1 MALRPSRLSTGT
13 ARWDSMWGSARKT
26 RSAASASRSALS
38 SRKARSLKPR
48 RWGKTRSSRS
58 PESRSEVTAVTCAFG
73 CTESSRSNSAPMYPV
88 APATAI
94 LSIRSEAGGGAS
106 PPFRN
111 LPSGIVAL
119 AEPALEGGSRRT
131 SFFSDKR
138 LPLGVLE
145 LGPRAGLAVLLPLFH
160 AWIAREA
167 TRALEGLAQLV
178 VEPQERTGNT
188 VPDRASL
195 AGGPAA
201 AHVDHGVELPHG
213 ARELERLAD
222 HHPQRLPGKVVLE
235 GAAVHHD
242 APGARPEP
250 DTGHGG
256 LAPSGSVVLG
266 HHRSHRAPLLFF
278 PPTTGR
284 QRLGLLGG
292 VRMLRPSV
300 HLELLEH
307 RAAQTPL
314 REHALHRPLDDSLR
328 VTLEH
333 PLGADFAHAP
343 DIAGVPAVQLV
354 GHLPARQVHLLGIDH
369 HDVVADVQIRRER
382 HLVLASQD
390 RGHAGRQ
397 PAEHLTLGVHQEP
410 LPVHRLMLRQC
421 SRHGLRPASR
431 TPTHMNQSRTA
442 WRGGCPG
449 IRFPAPR
456 ASRDHTAARGQP
468 RQAPNPSS
476 APNPASRAK
485 RPRGAPGAEPV
496 AAPAIVLHEHSGLAH
511 LRKLARANDRGKGE
525 PRQLLPRRLGLILPV
540 HGHKAFTGQRG
551 QSGFRARQVFRP
563 WMISRCVAWVH
574 RARGMTSQ
582 SWSCT
587 LSGSSA
593 RARPSRCET
602 RNTCVSTA
610 RAGTPK
616 AFPRTTLAVLRPT
629 PGSAVN
635 WSSVLG
641 TTPPWRST
649 RALPTPISARA
660 LALKNPVE

>member
-26 RSAASASRSALS
+26 RSAASARRSA
-38 SRKARSLKPR
+38 
-48 RWGKTRSSRS
+48 
-58 PESRSEVTAVTCAFG
+58 ESRSEVTAVTCTFG
-73 CTESSRSNSAPMYPV
+73 CTKSSRSNSAPMYPL

-94 LSIRSEAGGGAS
+94 LSVRSRARTGAS

-111 LPSGIVAL
+111 LPPGIVAP
-119 AEPALEGGSRRT
+119 AEPALERGSRRT

-145 LGPRAGLAVLLPLFH
+145 LGPRARLAVLLPLLH
-160 AWIAREA
+160 ARIAREA
-167 TRALEGLAQLV
+167 TRTLERLAQLV
-178 VEPQERTGNT
+178 VEAQERTGNT

-222 HHPQRLPGKVVLE
+222 HHPQRLPGKVLLE

-242 APGARPEP
+242 APGTRPEP

-314 REHALHRPLDDSLR
+314 REHALHCPLDDSLR
-328 VTLEH
+328 VSLEH
-333 PLGADFAHAP
+333 PLGADLAQAP

-354 GHLPARQVHLLGIDH
+354 GHLPARQVHILGIDH
-369 HDVVADVQIRRER
+369 HDVVAHVQMRRER

-421 SRHGLRPASR
+421 SRHGLRPAS
-431 TPTHMNQSRTA
+431 
-442 WRGGCPG
+442 
-449 IRFPAPR
+449 
-456 ASRDHTAARGQP
+456 
-468 RQAPNPSS
+468 PSEHG
-476 APNPASRAK
+476 
-485 RPRGAPGAEPV
+485 GAPGQGPS
-496 AAPAIVLHEHSGLAH
+496 PPQ
-511 LRKLARANDRGKGE
+511 RWC
-525 PRQLLPRRLGLILPV
+525 
-540 HGHKAFTGQRG
+540 FT
-551 QSGFRARQVFRP
+551 
-563 WMISRCVAWVH
+563 
-574 RARGMTSQ
+574 
-582 SWSCT
+582 
-587 LSGSSA
+587 
-593 RARPSRCET
+593 
-602 RNTCVSTA
+602 N
-610 RAGTPK
+610 RAG
-616 AFPRTTLAVLRPT
+616 
-629 PGSAVN
+629 
-635 WSSVLG
+635 
-641 TTPPWRST
+641 
-649 RALPTPISARA
+649 
-660 LALKNPVE
+660 